1 MFKLAATLMLGVLIA
16 GCTANGNRYP
26 RSRYIGVPVKHF
38 FLEWGAPV
46 AQHKLKQGWKMYL
59 WYTGRDS
66 VYLPGRTDS
75 ELIGN
80 TAWWKGYRIKD
91 FYHRLECGVRIVTSP
106 DGIIQEILVHEDS
119 RGWWEFSRCREVFGP
134 AVAAVAAP
142 AVIVAPAVVPA
153 PIAVPAPSPAPTEP
167 LSFPTK

>member
-1 MFKLAATLMLGVLIA
+1 MPKLAAIMLLALLAAACTSGA
-16 GCTANGNRYP
+16 GPYP
-26 RSRYIGVPVKHF
+26 KSRYIGTPVDQF

-46 AQHKLKQGWKMYL
+46 AKHKMKHGWKMYL

-80 TAWWKGYRIKD
+80 TAWWKGYRLRR
-91 FYHRLECGVRIVTSP
+91 FYHRIECGVRIVASP

-119 RGWWEFSRCREVFGP
+119 RGWWEFARCRAVFGP
-134 AVAAVAAP
+134 AVAVSAPP
-142 AVIVAPAVVPA
+142 AVLVAPAPVV
-153 PIAVPAPSPAPTEP
+153 AVPPPPIVS
-167 LSFPTK
+167 K

>member
-1 MFKLAATLMLGVLIA
+1 MARLAAIVLLAALLA
-16 GCTANGNRYP
+16 GCTAAADGDYP
-26 RSRYIGVPVKHF
+26 RSRYIGAPVEQF

-46 AQHKLKQGWKMYL
+46 AEHKLKHGWKMYL

-66 VYLPGRTDS
+66 VYLPGHTDS

-80 TAWWKGYRIKD
+80 TAWWKGYRLKD

-119 RGWWEFSRCREVFGP
+119 RGWWEFTRCREVFGP
-134 AVAAVAAP
+134 PVETVAEP
-142 AVIVAPAVVPA
+142 VIVPA
-153 PIAVPAPSPAPTEP
+153 PIYQPPPSSLP
-167 LSFPTK
+167 FPTK

>member
-1 MFKLAATLMLGVLIA
+1 MLAALLA
-16 GCTANGNRYP
+16 GCTAVSGDYP
-26 RSRYIGVPVKHF
+26 RSRYIGMPVKQF

-46 AQHKLKQGWKMYL
+46 AKHKLKHGWKMYL

-66 VYLPGRTDS
+66 VYLPGHTDS

-80 TAWWKGYRIKD
+80 TAWWKGYRLRD

-119 RGWWEFSRCREVFGP
+119 RGWWEFPRCREVFGP
-134 AVAAVAAP
+134 PVAAVAAP
-142 AVIVAPAVVPA
+142 VLVPA
-153 PIAVPAPSPAPTEP
+153 PVVVTPAPVYQPPPPSPLP
-167 LSFPTK
+167 FPTK

>member
-1 MFKLAATLMLGVLIA
+1 MFRLAASLVVAVLLA
-16 GCTANGNRYP
+16 GCTAGGEYP
-26 RSRYIGVPVKHF
+26 RSRYIGVPIDQF

-46 AQHKLKQGWKMYL
+46 AQHKLKHGWKMYL

-66 VYLPGRTDS
+66 VYLPGHADS

-80 TAWWKGYRIKD
+80 AAWWKGYRIKD
-91 FYHRLECGVRIVTSP
+91 FYHRIECGVRIVTSP

-134 AVAAVAAP
+134 AVTTVQAP
-142 AVIVAPAVVPA
+142 VVVPVAPIVVPVA
-153 PIAVPAPSPAPTEP
+153 PVIAPAPTP
-167 LSFPTK
+167 APNVPFPTK

>member
-1 MFKLAATLMLGVLIA
+1 MFRLAATFIVAALLA
-16 GCTANGNRYP
+16 GCTAGGEYP
-26 RSRYIGVPVKHF
+26 RSRYIGVPVEQF

-46 AQHKLKQGWKMYL
+46 AKHKLKHGWKMYL

-66 VYLPGRTDS
+66 VYLPGHTDS

-80 TAWWKGYRIKD
+80 SAWWKGYRIKG
-91 FYHRLECGVRIVTSP
+91 FYHRIECGVRIVTSP

-134 AVAAVAAP
+134 AVTTVHAPVVVPVAP
-142 AVIVAPAVVPA
+142 VVVPVAPAIAPPA
-153 PIAVPAPSPAPTEP
+153 TPSPGIP
-167 LSFPTK
+167 FPTK